1 MNNKL
6 SATIITH
13 NEEENIEKCL
23 KSLHWV
29 DEIIVVDSYSQDKTV
44 EICKKYNCNV
54 IQTEWLGFGKT
65 KQFTVDQ
72 AVNDWILS
80 IDSDE
85 EVTEALAG
93 KIVMILSDP
102 KFNGYKIKR
111 NSFYLSKEIKHC
123 GWDKDFPIRL
133 FNRTYGSF
141 NEKAVHESVI
151 INGEKGKI
159 TEPLYHYTYPTIS
172 KHISKI
178 NRYTDLALNEKSN
191 NNQYSIFTSIVLG
204 VNKFLKMYFLQ
215 RGFLDGK
222 AGFLLSLNSAIGIYL
237 KYIKMWNP
245 NS

>member
-29 DEIIVVDSYSQDKTV
+29 DEIVVVDSYSQDRTV

-65 KQFTVDQ
+65 KQVAVTH

-85 EVTEALAG
+85 EVSWELAE
-93 KIVMILSDP
+93 KIKLILADP
-102 KFNGYKIKR
+102 KYDGYKIKR
-111 NSFYLSKEIKHC
+111 NSFYLGKEINHS
-123 GWDKDFPIRL
+123 GWDNDFPIRL
-133 FNRTYGSF
+133 FNKKSGRF
-141 NEKAVHESVI
+141 NEKEVHESVV
-151 INGEKGKI
+151 INGEKGKL

-172 KHISKI
+172 KHIGKI
-178 NRYTDLALNEKSN
+178 NRYTDLAISERN
-191 NNQYSIFTSIVLG
+191 NTKEYSIITSLILG

-222 AGFLLSLNSAIGIYL
+222 AGFLLSMNSAIGVYL
-237 KYIKMWNP
+237 KYIKMWKP